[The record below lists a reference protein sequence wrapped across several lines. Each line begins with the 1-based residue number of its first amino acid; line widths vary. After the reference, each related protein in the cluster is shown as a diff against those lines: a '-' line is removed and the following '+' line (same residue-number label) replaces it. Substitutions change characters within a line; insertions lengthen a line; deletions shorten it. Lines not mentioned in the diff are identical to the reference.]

1 MALATLP
8 LPLITTGQYRVDQL
22 MFSITGIN
30 GDTPKTGLINANFS
44 EKAPHVGAFFHAR
57 RRTSLSVRVA

>member
-1 MALATLP
+1 
-8 LPLITTGQYRVDQL
+8 